1 MAAAKVGQKFNS
13 ALNTAIVSGD
23 GVGRPMGL
31 LNAACKIT
39 VAAES
44 GQGAASVV
52 FKNILKMWAR
62 LPVGSRMKAVW
73 LCHPDVEQ
81 QLQQLVMT
89 GTNPNAGIFL
99 PGGSIINAGAAT
111 LLGRPLVVNEACQ
124 ALGTEGDIILTDLSQ
139 YLVVTKTGGMRSDV
153 SIHLWF
159 DSSVTAFRF
168 VMRVGGQSYW
178 PSAMARQNGAST
190 ASPIITLNSTRT

>member
-1 MAAAKVGQKFNS
+1 MPLTDELMEDAPAVSRWLPAKVGQKFNS

-81 QLQQLVMT
+81 QLLQRESSPRPT
-89 GTNPNAGIFL
+89 
-99 PGGSIINAGAAT
+99 AT
-111 LLGRPLVVNEACQ
+111 
-124 ALGTEGDIILTDLSQ
+124 
-139 YLVVTKTGGMRSDV
+139 
-153 SIHLWF
+153 
-159 DSSVTAFRF
+159 
-168 VMRVGGQSYW
+168 
-178 PSAMARQNGAST
+178 
-190 ASPIITLNSTRT
+190 